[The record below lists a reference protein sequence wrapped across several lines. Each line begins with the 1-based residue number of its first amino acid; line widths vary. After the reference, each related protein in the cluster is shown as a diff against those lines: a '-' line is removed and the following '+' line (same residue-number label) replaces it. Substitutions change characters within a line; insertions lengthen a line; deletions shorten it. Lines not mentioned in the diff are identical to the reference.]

1 MHLLHH
7 SQCSLVSCMRDM
19 LGKIAL
25 VSLDGHRTFL
35 PVLSSFQ
42 AGASLLQFLCKVDCS
57 KVLGWAPSDC
67 ESSCLVAE

>member
-1 MHLLHH
+1 
-7 SQCSLVSCMRDM
+7 LVSCMRDM

-42 AGASLLQFLCKVDCS
+42 AGASLLQFSVQGRLQQS
-57 KVLGWAPSDC
+57 ARLGTFR
-67 ESSCLVAE
+67 L